1 MKKILF
7 GTIMLIAL
15 IGCGKNYKTYTPEEK
30 YNMIVKLQ
38 EIEKK
43 SVDTLTKEEE
53 DFKKEMRNL
62 LTTLKTASEKD
73 NDAKKE
79 FDEWKDA
86 VARYQKEEIK
96 RLKEKAREEAE
107 KSKIKISF

>member
-7 GTIMLIAL
+7 GIIMLVAL

-30 YNMIVKLQ
+30 YNMIVRLQ

-43 SVDTLTKEEE
+43 SDLTKEEE
-53 DFKKEMRNL
+53 EFKKEMRDL
-62 LTTLKTASEKD
+62 LTTLKTESQKD

-86 VARYQKEEIK
+86 VERYQKEEIK
-96 RLKEKAREEAE
+96 RLKEKAKEEAE
-107 KSKIKISF
+107 KSKFKISF

>member
-7 GTIMLIAL
+7 GVIMLATL
-15 IGCGKNYKTYTPEEK
+15 IGCGKNYETYTPEEK
-30 YNMIVKLQ
+30 YNMIVRLQ
-38 EIEKK
+38 EVEKK
-43 SVDTLTKEEE
+43 SELTKEEE
-53 DFKKEMRNL
+53 FKKEMRNL
-62 LTTLKTASEKD
+62 LTTLKIESQKD

-86 VARYQKEEIK
+86 VEKYQKEEIK

-107 KSKIKISF
+107 KAKLKISF

>member
-7 GTIMLIAL
+7 GVIMLITL
-15 IGCGKNYKTYTPEEK
+15 LGCGKNYKTYTPEEK
-30 YNMIVKLQ
+30 YNMIVRLQ
-38 EIEKK
+38 EVEKK
-43 SVDTLTKEEE
+43 SELTKEEE
-53 DFKKEMRNL
+53 EFKKEMRNL
-62 LTTLKTASEKD
+62 LTTLKIESQKD

-86 VARYQKEEIK
+86 VEKYQKEEIK

-107 KSKIKISF
+107 KSKLKISL

>member
-7 GTIMLIAL
+7 GIIMLIAL
-15 IGCGKNYKTYTPEEK
+15 VGCGKNYKTYTPEEK

-43 SVDTLTKEEE
+43 SDLTKEEE
-53 DFKKEMRNL
+53 EFKKEMRDL
-62 LTTLKTASEKD
+62 LTTLKIESQKD